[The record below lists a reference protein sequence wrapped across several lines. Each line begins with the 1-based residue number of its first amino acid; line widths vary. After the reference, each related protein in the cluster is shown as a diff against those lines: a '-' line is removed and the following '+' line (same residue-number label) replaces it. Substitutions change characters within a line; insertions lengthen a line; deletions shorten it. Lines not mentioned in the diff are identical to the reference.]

1 MRFLPLFLSFVIRY
15 SSFDIRYSTFL
26 SRPLGPDRT
35 GVGPEDRT
43 GVATA
48 DGADGTVGVSLW
60 LIVYNTI
67 FYQTAYS

>member
-1 MRFLPLFLSFVIRY
+1 MSAISVEDL
-15 SSFDIRYSTFL
+15 
-26 SRPLGPDRT
+26 T

-60 LIVYNTI
+60 LIVYNMI